1 MQNYLRTNMMSLFF
15 SGCSITWG
23 DELKDRVNERY
34 STLVSKHYGCKHVN
48 ISQCGVSNDYIVR
61 NTIKFL
67 QKTKPDIVVIQFT
80 VTSRIEYYQVNK
92 EPIKFTP
99 QPTFIPPEL
108 KQTHRDYYTKVYN
121 DAVGAENTWKNIFLF
136 DSFCKSRGQKYIP
149 ILADHYEPILIKP
162 EKFYKTKEKDGGYWR
177 QLCKDINITL
187 MHYEV
192 LGMDKKNP
200 QHYAQWANGG
210 HPSAKGHKVIANKII
225 ELIDAI

>member
-1 MQNYLRTNMMSLFF
+1 MLLFF

-23 DELKDRVNERY
+23 DELSDRLNDRF
-34 STLVSKHYGCKHVN
+34 STLVSNHYNSQHLN
-48 ISQCGVSNDYIVR
+48 ISSRGISNDNIVR
-61 NTIKFL
+61 NTIKYL
-67 QKTKPDIVVIQFT
+67 QNYKPDVIVIQFT
-80 VTSRIEYYQVNK
+80 VTSRIEYYQVNE

-149 ILADHYEPILIKP
+149 ILADHYEPILIRP
-162 EKFYKTKEKDGGYWR
+162 EKFYKTKEKDGFLSNECTGYWR

-192 LGMDKKNP
+192 LGMDKQNP